1 MAKNPILILNYAGKD
16 SPEYTIVMLQKI
28 SLLYLNKITK
38 KNQLVTLGKLKIKL
52 PKALHKYRFY
62 YSLQEDVKPED
73 LIEMGI
79 INQQISDQM
88 LVIRP

>member
-38 KNQLVTLGKLKIKL
+38 KN
-52 PKALHKYRFY
+52 
-62 YSLQEDVKPED
+62 
-73 LIEMGI
+73 
-79 INQQISDQM
+79 
-88 LVIRP
+88 